1 MSLSRHDCSPP
12 GAPERAT
19 TRAAFFVLGVGV
31 SAWATLVPYAKA
43 RLVLDEADLGL
54 LLLCVGVGSL
64 VAMPFA
70 GTLTGRFGCRKVLL
84 ASLPVF
90 LGVLPLLASVEST
103 AIMALCLLVFGAS
116 MGLMDV
122 ALNIQSVFVEQA
134 AGKPLMSGFHGLY
147 SVGGAVGAGGM
158 VVLLGLMPPL
168 YAVGVACAALV
179 ALLAAYGRHFIPY
192 GSGGGGPLFVVP
204 RGIVLLIGVLCFI
217 MYLGEGT
224 ILDWSALFMTV
235 ERGVEPSRAGLAYGC
250 FSVTMVL
257 GRLFGDR
264 IVQRFG
270 DARILFWGSLC
281 RRRIRRGDRRAV
293 GVGVVPRLR
302 RSGDRRV
309 QHRPGAVFGHG
320 PPDVHAPEPR
330 HLRRDHHRLQRR
342 PHRTRAHG
350 LRGPCLQP
358 VRGVRHR
365 AGHAVLRGGGVQS
378 RALAVA
384 QAEASGKRLMRA
396 GCSGGVRH
404 RGTRP
409 RQCGRLPGSGFSAT
423 VPLTQRQGVVS

>member
-1 MSLSRHDCSPP
+1 MSLSRHDCPPP

-84 ASLPVF
+84 ASLPVV

-281 RRRIRRGDRRAV
+281 AAAGF
-293 GVGVVPRLR
+293 GVVIAAPWAWASFL
-302 RSGDRRV
+302 GF
-309 QHRPGAVFGHG
+309 AVVGIG
-320 PPDVHAPEPR
+320 VSNIV
-330 HLRRDHHRLQRR
+330 
-342 PHRTRAHG
+342 
-350 LRGPCLQP
+350 P
-358 VRGVRHR
+358 V
-365 AGHAVLRGGGVQS
+365 L
-378 RALAVA
+378 
-384 QAEASGKRLMRA
+384 
-396 GCSGGVRH
+396 
-404 RGTRP
+404 
-409 RQCGRLPGSGFSAT
+409 FSAT
-423 VPLTQRQGVVS
+423 ARQTFMPLSLAISAVTTIGYSGVLTGPALMGFVAHASSLFVVFGIVLAMLCFVAAVSRAVP

>member
-281 RRRIRRGDRRAV
+281 AAAGF
-293 GVGVVPRLR
+293 GVVIAA
-302 RSGDRRV
+302 
-309 QHRPGAVFGHG
+309 PGFNG
-320 PPDVHAPEPR
+320 PLAGFTVV
-330 HLRRDHHRLQRR
+330 
-342 PHRTRAHG
+342 G
-350 LRGPCLQP
+350 LGVSNIVP
-358 VRGVRHR
+358 V
-365 AGHAVLRGGGVQS
+365 L
-378 RALAVA
+378 
-384 QAEASGKRLMRA
+384 
-396 GCSGGVRH
+396 
-404 RGTRP
+404 
-409 RQCGRLPGSGFSAT
+409 FSAT
-423 VPLTQRQGVVS
+423 ARQKFMPLSLAISAVTTIGYSGVLTGPALMGFVAHASSLFVVFGIVLAMLCFVAAVSRAVP

>member
-1 MSLSRHDCSPP
+1 MSLSRHDCPPP

-103 AIMALCLLVFGAS
+103 AIMALCLLLFGAS

-281 RRRIRRGDRRAV
+281 AAAGF
-293 GVGVVPRLR
+293 GVVIAAPWAWASFL
-302 RSGDRRV
+302 GF
-309 QHRPGAVFGHG
+309 AVVGIG
-320 PPDVHAPEPR
+320 VSNIV
-330 HLRRDHHRLQRR
+330 
-342 PHRTRAHG
+342 
-350 LRGPCLQP
+350 P
-358 VRGVRHR
+358 V
-365 AGHAVLRGGGVQS
+365 L
-378 RALAVA
+378 
-384 QAEASGKRLMRA
+384 
-396 GCSGGVRH
+396 
-404 RGTRP
+404 
-409 RQCGRLPGSGFSAT
+409 FSAT
-423 VPLTQRQGVVS
+423 ARQTFMPLSLAISAVTTIGYSGVLTGPALMGFVAHASSLFVVFGIVLVMLCFVAAVSRAVP

>member
-1 MSLSRHDCSPP
+1 MSLSRHDCPPP

-103 AIMALCLLVFGAS
+103 AIMALCLLLFGAS

-281 RRRIRRGDRRAV
+281 AAAGF
-293 GVGVVPRLR
+293 GVVIAAPWAWASFL
-302 RSGDRRV
+302 GF
-309 QHRPGAVFGHG
+309 AVVGIG
-320 PPDVHAPEPR
+320 VSNIV
-330 HLRRDHHRLQRR
+330 
-342 PHRTRAHG
+342 
-350 LRGPCLQP
+350 P
-358 VRGVRHR
+358 V
-365 AGHAVLRGGGVQS
+365 L
-378 RALAVA
+378 
-384 QAEASGKRLMRA
+384 
-396 GCSGGVRH
+396 
-404 RGTRP
+404 
-409 RQCGRLPGSGFSAT
+409 FSAT
-423 VPLTQRQGVVS
+423 ARQTFMPLSLAISAVTTIGYSGVLTGPALMGFVAHASSLFVVFGIVLAMLCFVAAVSRAVP

>member
-31 SAWATLVPYAKA
+31 SAWATLVPYAKT

-281 RRRIRRGDRRAV
+281 AAAGF
-293 GVGVVPRLR
+293 GVVIAAPWAWASFL
-302 RSGDRRV
+302 GF
-309 QHRPGAVFGHG
+309 AVVGIG
-320 PPDVHAPEPR
+320 VSNIV
-330 HLRRDHHRLQRR
+330 
-342 PHRTRAHG
+342 
-350 LRGPCLQP
+350 P
-358 VRGVRHR
+358 V
-365 AGHAVLRGGGVQS
+365 L
-378 RALAVA
+378 
-384 QAEASGKRLMRA
+384 
-396 GCSGGVRH
+396 
-404 RGTRP
+404 
-409 RQCGRLPGSGFSAT
+409 FSAT
-423 VPLTQRQGVVS
+423 ARQTFMPLSLAISAVTTIGYSGVLTGPALMGFVAHASSLFVVFGIVLAMLCFVAAVSRAVP

>member
-281 RRRIRRGDRRAV
+281 AAAGF
-293 GVGVVPRLR
+293 GVVIAAPWAWASFL
-302 RSGDRRV
+302 GF
-309 QHRPGAVFGHG
+309 AVVGIG
-320 PPDVHAPEPR
+320 VSNIV
-330 HLRRDHHRLQRR
+330 
-342 PHRTRAHG
+342 
-350 LRGPCLQP
+350 P
-358 VRGVRHR
+358 V
-365 AGHAVLRGGGVQS
+365 L
-378 RALAVA
+378 
-384 QAEASGKRLMRA
+384 
-396 GCSGGVRH
+396 
-404 RGTRP
+404 
-409 RQCGRLPGSGFSAT
+409 FSAT
-423 VPLTQRQGVVS
+423 ARQTFMPLSLAISTVTTIGYSGVLTGPALMGFVAHASSLFVVFGIVLAMLCFVAAVSRAVP

>member
-1 MSLSRHDCSPP
+1 MSLSRHDCPPP

-103 AIMALCLLVFGAS
+103 AIMALCLLLFGAS

-192 GSGGGGPLFVVP
+192 GCGGGGPLFVVP

-224 ILDWSALFMTV
+224 IRDWSALFMTV

-281 RRRIRRGDRRAV
+281 AAAGF
-293 GVGVVPRLR
+293 GVVIAAPWAWASFL
-302 RSGDRRV
+302 GF
-309 QHRPGAVFGHG
+309 AVVGIG
-320 PPDVHAPEPR
+320 VSNIV
-330 HLRRDHHRLQRR
+330 
-342 PHRTRAHG
+342 
-350 LRGPCLQP
+350 P
-358 VRGVRHR
+358 V
-365 AGHAVLRGGGVQS
+365 L
-378 RALAVA
+378 
-384 QAEASGKRLMRA
+384 
-396 GCSGGVRH
+396 
-404 RGTRP
+404 
-409 RQCGRLPGSGFSAT
+409 FSAT
-423 VPLTQRQGVVS
+423 ARQTFMPLSLAISAVTTIGYSGVLTGPALMGFVAHASSLFVVFGIVLVMLCFVAAVSRAVP

>member
-281 RRRIRRGDRRAV
+281 AAAGF
-293 GVGVVPRLR
+293 GVVIAAPWAWASFL
-302 RSGDRRV
+302 GF
-309 QHRPGAVFGHG
+309 AVVGIG
-320 PPDVHAPEPR
+320 VSNIV
-330 HLRRDHHRLQRR
+330 
-342 PHRTRAHG
+342 
-350 LRGPCLQP
+350 P
-358 VRGVRHR
+358 V
-365 AGHAVLRGGGVQS
+365 L
-378 RALAVA
+378 
-384 QAEASGKRLMRA
+384 
-396 GCSGGVRH
+396 
-404 RGTRP
+404 
-409 RQCGRLPGSGFSAT
+409 FSAT
-423 VPLTQRQGVVS
+423 ARQTFMPLSLAISVVTTIGYSGVLTGPALMGFVAHASSLFVVFGIVLAMLCFVAAVSRAVP

>member
-1 MSLSRHDCSPP
+1 MSLSRHDCPPP

-31 SAWATLVPYAKA
+31 SAWATLVPYAKS

-64 VAMPFA
+64 AAMPFA
-70 GTLTGRFGCRKVLL
+70 GSLTGRFGCRKVLL
-84 ASLPVF
+84 ASMPVF

-103 AIMALCLLVFGAS
+103 AIMALCLLLFGAS

-281 RRRIRRGDRRAV
+281 AAAGF
-293 GVGVVPRLR
+293 GVVIAAPWAWASFL
-302 RSGDRRV
+302 GF
-309 QHRPGAVFGHG
+309 AVVGIG
-320 PPDVHAPEPR
+320 VSNIV
-330 HLRRDHHRLQRR
+330 
-342 PHRTRAHG
+342 
-350 LRGPCLQP
+350 P
-358 VRGVRHR
+358 V
-365 AGHAVLRGGGVQS
+365 L
-378 RALAVA
+378 
-384 QAEASGKRLMRA
+384 
-396 GCSGGVRH
+396 
-404 RGTRP
+404 
-409 RQCGRLPGSGFSAT
+409 FSAT
-423 VPLTQRQGVVS
+423 ARQTFMPLSLAISAVTTIGYSGVLTGPALMGFVAHASSLFVVFGIVLAMLCFVAAVSRAVP

>member
-281 RRRIRRGDRRAV
+281 AAAGF
-293 GVGVVPRLR
+293 GVVIAAPWAWASFL
-302 RSGDRRV
+302 GF
-309 QHRPGAVFGHG
+309 AVVGIG
-320 PPDVHAPEPR
+320 VSNIV
-330 HLRRDHHRLQRR
+330 
-342 PHRTRAHG
+342 
-350 LRGPCLQP
+350 P
-358 VRGVRHR
+358 V
-365 AGHAVLRGGGVQS
+365 L
-378 RALAVA
+378 
-384 QAEASGKRLMRA
+384 
-396 GCSGGVRH
+396 
-404 RGTRP
+404 
-409 RQCGRLPGSGFSAT
+409 FSAT
-423 VPLTQRQGVVS
+423 ARQTFMPLSLAISAVTTIGYSGVLTGPALMGFVAHASSLFVVFGIVLAMLCFVAAVSRAVP

>member
-103 AIMALCLLVFGAS
+103 AIMALCLLLFGAS

-257 GRLFGDR
+257 GRLFGAR

-281 RRRIRRGDRRAV
+281 AAAGF
-293 GVGVVPRLR
+293 GVVIAAPWAWASFL
-302 RSGDRRV
+302 GF
-309 QHRPGAVFGHG
+309 AVVGIG
-320 PPDVHAPEPR
+320 VSNIV
-330 HLRRDHHRLQRR
+330 
-342 PHRTRAHG
+342 
-350 LRGPCLQP
+350 P
-358 VRGVRHR
+358 V
-365 AGHAVLRGGGVQS
+365 L
-378 RALAVA
+378 
-384 QAEASGKRLMRA
+384 
-396 GCSGGVRH
+396 
-404 RGTRP
+404 
-409 RQCGRLPGSGFSAT
+409 FSAT
-423 VPLTQRQGVVS
+423 ARQTFMPLSLAISAVTTIGYSGVLTGPALMGFVAHASSLFVVFGIVLAMLCFVAAVSRAVP

>member
-281 RRRIRRGDRRAV
+281 AAAGF
-293 GVGVVPRLR
+293 GVVIAAPWAWASFL
-302 RSGDRRV
+302 GF
-309 QHRPGAVFGHG
+309 AVVGIG
-320 PPDVHAPEPR
+320 VSNIV
-330 HLRRDHHRLQRR
+330 
-342 PHRTRAHG
+342 
-350 LRGPCLQP
+350 P
-358 VRGVRHR
+358 V
-365 AGHAVLRGGGVQS
+365 L
-378 RALAVA
+378 
-384 QAEASGKRLMRA
+384 
-396 GCSGGVRH
+396 
-404 RGTRP
+404 
-409 RQCGRLPGSGFSAT
+409 FSAT
-423 VPLTQRQGVVS
+423 ARQTFMPLSLAISAVTTIGYSGVLTGPALMGFVAHASSLFVVFGIVLVMLCFVAAVSRAVP

>member
-1 MSLSRHDCSPP
+1 MSLSRHDCPPP

-90 LGVLPLLASVEST
+90 VGVLPLLASVEST
-103 AIMALCLLVFGAS
+103 AIMALCLLLFGAS

-281 RRRIRRGDRRAV
+281 AAAGF
-293 GVGVVPRLR
+293 GVVIAAPWAWASFL
-302 RSGDRRV
+302 GF
-309 QHRPGAVFGHG
+309 AVVGIG
-320 PPDVHAPEPR
+320 VSNIV
-330 HLRRDHHRLQRR
+330 
-342 PHRTRAHG
+342 
-350 LRGPCLQP
+350 P
-358 VRGVRHR
+358 V
-365 AGHAVLRGGGVQS
+365 L
-378 RALAVA
+378 
-384 QAEASGKRLMRA
+384 
-396 GCSGGVRH
+396 
-404 RGTRP
+404 
-409 RQCGRLPGSGFSAT
+409 FSAT
-423 VPLTQRQGVVS
+423 ARQTFMPLSLAISAVTTIGYSGVLTGPALMGFVAHASSLFVVFGIVLAMLCFVAAVSRAVP

>member
-1 MSLSRHDCSPP
+1 MSLSRHDCPPP

-31 SAWATLVPYAKA
+31 SAWATLVPYAKT

-103 AIMALCLLVFGAS
+103 AIMALCLLLFGAS

-281 RRRIRRGDRRAV
+281 AAAGF
-293 GVGVVPRLR
+293 GVVIAAPWAWASFL
-302 RSGDRRV
+302 GF
-309 QHRPGAVFGHG
+309 AVVGIG
-320 PPDVHAPEPR
+320 VSNIV
-330 HLRRDHHRLQRR
+330 
-342 PHRTRAHG
+342 
-350 LRGPCLQP
+350 P
-358 VRGVRHR
+358 V
-365 AGHAVLRGGGVQS
+365 L
-378 RALAVA
+378 
-384 QAEASGKRLMRA
+384 
-396 GCSGGVRH
+396 
-404 RGTRP
+404 
-409 RQCGRLPGSGFSAT
+409 FSAT
-423 VPLTQRQGVVS
+423 ARQTFMPLSLAISAVTTIGYSGVLTGPALMGFVAHASSLFVVFGIVLAMLCFVAAVSRAVP

>member
-1 MSLSRHDCSPP
+1 MFLSRHDCPPP

-31 SAWATLVPYAKA
+31 SAWATLVPYAKS

-70 GTLTGRFGCRKVLL
+70 GSLTGRFGCRKVIL
-84 ASLPVF
+84 ASMPVF

-103 AIMALCLLVFGAS
+103 ASMALCLLLFGAS
-116 MGLMDV
+116 LGLMDV

-147 SVGGAVGAGGM
+147 SVGGAAGAGGM
-158 VVLLGLMPPL
+158 VVLLGLMPPT
-168 YAVGVACAALV
+168 YAVGVACIALFT
-179 ALLAAYGRHFIPY
+179 LLMAYGRHFLPY
-192 GSGGGGPLFVVP
+192 GSGGGGPLFVAP

-235 ERGVEPSRAGLAYGC
+235 ERGVEPARAGLAYGC

-281 RRRIRRGDRRAV
+281 AAAGFGMVIAV
-293 GVGVVPRLR
+293 PWAWASFLGFAVVGLGI
-302 RSGDRRV
+302 SNII
-309 QHRPGAVFGHG
+309 
-320 PPDVHAPEPR
+320 
-330 HLRRDHHRLQRR
+330 
-342 PHRTRAHG
+342 
-350 LRGPCLQP
+350 P
-358 VRGVRHR
+358 V
-365 AGHAVLRGGGVQS
+365 L
-378 RALAVA
+378 
-384 QAEASGKRLMRA
+384 
-396 GCSGGVRH
+396 
-404 RGTRP
+404 
-409 RQCGRLPGSGFSAT
+409 FSAT
-423 VPLTQRQGVVS
+423 ARQKFMPLSLAISAVTTIGYSGVLTGPALMGFVAHATSLFVVFGIVLGMLCFVAAVSKAVP

>member
-1 MSLSRHDCSPP
+1 MSLSRHDCPPP

-147 SVGGAVGAGGM
+147 SVGGAVGAGVM

-281 RRRIRRGDRRAV
+281 AAAGF
-293 GVGVVPRLR
+293 GVVIAAPWAWASFL
-302 RSGDRRV
+302 GF
-309 QHRPGAVFGHG
+309 AVVGIG
-320 PPDVHAPEPR
+320 VSNIV
-330 HLRRDHHRLQRR
+330 
-342 PHRTRAHG
+342 
-350 LRGPCLQP
+350 P
-358 VRGVRHR
+358 V
-365 AGHAVLRGGGVQS
+365 L
-378 RALAVA
+378 
-384 QAEASGKRLMRA
+384 
-396 GCSGGVRH
+396 
-404 RGTRP
+404 
-409 RQCGRLPGSGFSAT
+409 FSAT
-423 VPLTQRQGVVS
+423 ARQTFMPLSLAISAVTTIGYSGVLTGPALMGFVAHASSLFVVFGIVLAMLCFVAAVSRAVP

>member
-1 MSLSRHDCSPP
+1 MSLSRHDCPPP

-31 SAWATLVPYAKA
+31 SAWATLVPYAKT

-103 AIMALCLLVFGAS
+103 AIMALCLLLFGAS

-281 RRRIRRGDRRAV
+281 AAAGF
-293 GVGVVPRLR
+293 GVVIAAPWAWTSFL
-302 RSGDRRV
+302 GF
-309 QHRPGAVFGHG
+309 AVVGIG
-320 PPDVHAPEPR
+320 VSNIV
-330 HLRRDHHRLQRR
+330 
-342 PHRTRAHG
+342 
-350 LRGPCLQP
+350 P
-358 VRGVRHR
+358 V
-365 AGHAVLRGGGVQS
+365 L
-378 RALAVA
+378 
-384 QAEASGKRLMRA
+384 
-396 GCSGGVRH
+396 
-404 RGTRP
+404 
-409 RQCGRLPGSGFSAT
+409 FSAT
-423 VPLTQRQGVVS
+423 ARQTFMPLSLAISAVTTIGYSGVLTGPALMGFVAHASSLFVVFGIVLAMLCFVAAVSRAVP

>member
-1 MSLSRHDCSPP
+1 MSLSRHDCPPP

-281 RRRIRRGDRRAV
+281 AAAGF
-293 GVGVVPRLR
+293 GVVIAAPWAWASFL
-302 RSGDRRV
+302 GF
-309 QHRPGAVFGHG
+309 AVVGIG
-320 PPDVHAPEPR
+320 VSNIV
-330 HLRRDHHRLQRR
+330 
-342 PHRTRAHG
+342 
-350 LRGPCLQP
+350 P
-358 VRGVRHR
+358 V
-365 AGHAVLRGGGVQS
+365 L
-378 RALAVA
+378 
-384 QAEASGKRLMRA
+384 
-396 GCSGGVRH
+396 
-404 RGTRP
+404 
-409 RQCGRLPGSGFSAT
+409 FSAT
-423 VPLTQRQGVVS
+423 ARQTFMPLSLAISAVTTIGYSGVLTGPALMGFVAHASSLFVVFGIVLAMLCFVAAVSRAVP

>member
-122 ALNIQSVFVEQA
+122 ALNIQPVFVEQA

-281 RRRIRRGDRRAV
+281 AAAGF
-293 GVGVVPRLR
+293 GVVIAAPWAWASFL
-302 RSGDRRV
+302 GF
-309 QHRPGAVFGHG
+309 AVVGIG
-320 PPDVHAPEPR
+320 VSNIV
-330 HLRRDHHRLQRR
+330 
-342 PHRTRAHG
+342 
-350 LRGPCLQP
+350 P
-358 VRGVRHR
+358 V
-365 AGHAVLRGGGVQS
+365 L
-378 RALAVA
+378 
-384 QAEASGKRLMRA
+384 
-396 GCSGGVRH
+396 
-404 RGTRP
+404 
-409 RQCGRLPGSGFSAT
+409 FSAT
-423 VPLTQRQGVVS
+423 ARQTFMPLSLAISAVTTIGYSGVLTGPALMGFVAHASSLFVVFGIVLAMLCFVAAVSRAVP